1 MIRDLLSPDR
11 YQYLSQ
17 EDSDLYDRIEIGG
30 LAYGE
35 LVRVAMK
42 LIEDK
47 QASCRE
53 EHRSSTQ

>member
-17 EDSDLYDRIEIGG
+17 EDSDLYDRVANT
-30 LAYGE
+30 LLPCDE
-35 LVRVAMK
+35 LRKIVMD
-42 LIEDK
+42 LIEHK

-53 EHRSSTQ
+53 EHRSSMQ